1 MKWTLLLTFFLS
13 LSALAESFCISHKG
27 SFKAAPGN
35 SLASLQA
42 ALDLNA
48 DGVEFDIRHT
58 KDAVAIVMHDQTL
71 TTAVSLP
78 NKNCPLKIK
87 INELSLSEIREN
99 CALKYKDEYHPIP
112 TLDEALSLVAPSG
125 KFVFVELKDRPSS
138 LTQETI
144 QKHFAKD
151 SQKLRI
157 IAFKVKH
164 LDELMTE
171 DDFWSEVKA
180 LDLDVAPWGTPARY
194 GVNIWNRLFNLNA
207 RHSLKTRETSVW
219 TLNKEKRIEMFLK
232 KNVTFITTDEVE
244 MCQELKAKVTEA
256 L

>member
-1 MKWTLLLTFFLS
+1 MKWTLLLTLLFSFG
-13 LSALAESFCISHKG
+13 AFAESFCISHKG

-42 ALDLNA
+42 ALDLDA

-58 KDAVAIVMHDQTL
+58 KDDVAILMHDQTL

-78 NKNCPLKIK
+78 QKNCPLKIN
-87 INELSLSEIREN
+87 IRDLTLSEIREN
-99 CALKYKDEYHPIP
+99 CALKFQDEYHPIP

-125 KFVFVELKDRPSS
+125 KFVFVELKDQPSA
-138 LTQETI
+138 LTQTTI
-144 QKHFAKD
+144 QNHFTHD

-164 LDELMTE
+164 LDTLITQ
-171 DDFWSEVKA
+171 DDFWSQVKA
-180 LDLDVAPWGTPARY
+180 LDLDVAPWGTPKRY

-207 RHSLKTRETSVW
+207 KRSLRERETSVW

-232 KNVTFITTDEVE
+232 KKVTFITTDEVE
-244 MCQELKAKVTEA
+244 MCQQLKAKIIE
-256 L
+256 